1 MSNLVISLD
10 VSRLGRLVRA
20 DLRWQGDAPE
30 RDYERP
36 DDQGLAL
43 WQVAVEE
50 TRALLDGTWGDAA

>member
-10 VSRLGRLVRA
+10 VSRLGRRVRA
-20 DLRWQGDAPE
+20 DLRWQRDAPQ

-36 DDQGLAL
+36 DDEVLAP

-50 TRALLDGTWGDAA
+50 TRALLDGTWGDGA